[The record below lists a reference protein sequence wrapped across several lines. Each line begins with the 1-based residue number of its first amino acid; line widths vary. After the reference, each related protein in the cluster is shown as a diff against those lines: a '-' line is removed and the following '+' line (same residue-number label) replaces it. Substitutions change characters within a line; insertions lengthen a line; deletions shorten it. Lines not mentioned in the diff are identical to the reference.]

1 MHLEFYLRRVGW
13 PIEQV
18 TEKSMF
24 DCLGGKSNK
33 ILLVENAAEEELME
47 VMQLIYGSELLITIK
62 DPDRSLENY
71 LQHFSRVYTSWDP
84 RDRNRI

>member
-18 TEKSMF
+18 TEQSMF
-24 DCLGGKSNK
+24 DCIGGQHGK
-33 ILLVENAAEEELME
+33 ILLVENEAEAELMDAL
-47 VMQLIYGSELLITIK
+47 QLIYGSELLIDIK
-62 DPDRSLENY
+62 DPDTTLERY
-71 LQHFSRVYTSWDP
+71 LQLFSWVFTSWDP